1 MSEDNLKV
9 ADRKAWVF
17 LTQIHKDITEKQVE
31 DYLSKI
37 CDAKC
42 EKLELKSSERMA
54 SFRLCVP
61 YEVKDQ
67 VMDGKLWPKGALVNR
82 YYFPR
87 RDNKAFFDKKADLEN
102 FPNMTSINNSG

>member
-1 MSEDNLKV
+1 MKV
-9 ADRKAWVF
+9 ADRKAWIF

-31 DYLSKI
+31 DYLSNI
-37 CDAKC
+37 CSVKC

-67 VMDGKLWPKGALVNR
+67 IMDGKLWPRGALVNR

-87 RDNKAFFDKKADLEN
+87 TNNKMSFDKKEGLEN
-102 FPNMTSINNSG
+102 FRNLPTVNNSG